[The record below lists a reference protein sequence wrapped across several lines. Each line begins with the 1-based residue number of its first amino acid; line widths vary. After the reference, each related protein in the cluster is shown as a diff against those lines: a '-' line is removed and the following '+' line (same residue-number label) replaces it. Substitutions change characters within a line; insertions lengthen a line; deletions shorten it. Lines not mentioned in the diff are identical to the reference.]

1 MKILWYR
8 VDRKMVL
15 EGWAFPLRN
24 NVFRSLW
31 KPVADAQNAKEHWEH
46 LCGAFQDTCIAKE
59 DSKP

>member
-1 MKILWYR
+1 
-8 VDRKMVL
+8 MVL

-31 KPVADAQNAKEHWEH
+31 KPVADAQNAKGHWEH